1 MSFDPSPIIFTFVG
15 IIGLLVI
22 VCGGRLFYR
31 IHTGG
36 AVGRVEIIRDKDGNV
51 IAMESRL

>member
-15 IIGLLVI
+15 IIGLCVLI
-22 VCGGRLFYR
+22 CGGRLCYR

-36 AVGRVEIIRDKDGNV
+36 TIGRVEIIRDKDGNV